1 MESAAEV
8 SVLKSIIGRI
18 DGCLYRC
25 KYDTDRTTLY
35 VSESIKQLVG
45 YDADDVMNN
54 RSHGI
59 AALVHPDDAASV
71 RAAVNNAIQRR
82 DGWEVEYRLRTKDGK
97 ELRVSETGGAVFD
110 DGGNCVYLEGVIFAL
125 RGGTAMY
132 ERDELLRVLSTKSAE
147 IEDSSNEIEKIL
159 KSLNLLAVNAT
170 IEASRAG
177 AQGAGFAVVANEVQ
191 NLAVRS
197 KSSLSKIQTL
207 MREFRKLLQ

>member
-25 KYDTDRTTLY
+25 KYDNDRTTLY
-35 VSESIKQLVG
+35 VSESVKQLVG

-59 AALVHPDDAASV
+59 SALVRPDDAASV

-82 DGWEVEYRLRTKDGK
+82 DSWEVEYRLRTKDGK